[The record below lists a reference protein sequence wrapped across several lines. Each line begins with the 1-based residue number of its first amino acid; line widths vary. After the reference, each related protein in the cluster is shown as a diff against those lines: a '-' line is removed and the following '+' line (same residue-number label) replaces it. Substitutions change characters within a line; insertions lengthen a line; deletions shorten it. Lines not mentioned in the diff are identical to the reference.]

1 MRCRDAVLNCA
12 HFFSF
17 DKWLNMVNPQAYP
30 QYDGAV
36 WGGRVN
42 RAGDNVQYTITMLLE
57 NNVHMTFDP
66 FITATNRAR

>member
-1 MRCRDAVLNCA
+1 
-12 HFFSF
+12 
-17 DKWLNMVNPQAYP
+17 MVNPQAYP

-42 RAGDNVQYTITMLLE
+42 SAGNNVQYTITMLLE

-66 FITATNRAR
+66 FITATNPAR